1 MGIKQIKVMI
11 EEKKNDFLAKVKS
24 SDNRTK
30 REIRRIFG
38 RESIPQDPFA
48 EGEVQSPEEWAE
60 SQVAFLQLV
69 RSDKS
74 LEPYYREVDLK
85 VLRSA

>member
-1 MGIKQIKVMI
+1 MKIEQIKVMV
-11 EEKKNDFLAKVKS
+11 EEKKNDFRAKVKS
-24 SDNRTK
+24 SDSRTK
-30 REIRRIFG
+30 REITRIFG

-48 EGEVQSPEEWAE
+48 EEEVQSPEEWAE